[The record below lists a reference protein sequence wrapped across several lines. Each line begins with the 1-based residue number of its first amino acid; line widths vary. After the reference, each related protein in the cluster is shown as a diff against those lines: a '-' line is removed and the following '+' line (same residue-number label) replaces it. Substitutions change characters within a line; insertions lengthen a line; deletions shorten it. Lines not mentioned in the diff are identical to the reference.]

1 MKQTTGK
8 IYICDYCG
16 RKITNPGA
24 CGVHEKHCRKNPRNI
39 HPCMGCIHL
48 EVSLKSYIDGFSDEN
63 RTCKAFYC
71 KAYDK
76 YMYTYRKRY
85 LAGRKGIEVYN
96 HNCGQTF
103 QCEEMPT
110 EATGGCEKYKNYV
123 LARLKEV

>member
-24 CGVHEKHCRKNPRNI
+24 CGVHEKHCCKNI

-76 YMYTYRKRY
+76 YMYTYRNRS
-85 LAGRKGIEVYN
+85 LAERKGMEVYDDER
-96 HNCGQTF
+96 GETF

-123 LARLKEV
+123 LARLK

>member
-16 RKITNPGA
+16 RKIINPGA

-39 HPCMGCIHL
+39 HQCMDCIHL
-48 EVSLKSYIDGFSDEN
+48 EVSVKSYTIDNGFSVEN
-63 RTCKAFYC
+63 MTCKAFYC

-85 LAGRKGIEVYN
+85 LAEREGIEVYDEERK
-96 HNCGQTF
+96 QTF

-123 LARLKEV
+123 LARLK

>member
-24 CGVHEKHCRKNPRNI
+24 CGVHEKHCRKNPRTI

-85 LAGRKGIEVYN
+85 LAERKGIEVYN

-123 LARLKEV
+123 LARLK